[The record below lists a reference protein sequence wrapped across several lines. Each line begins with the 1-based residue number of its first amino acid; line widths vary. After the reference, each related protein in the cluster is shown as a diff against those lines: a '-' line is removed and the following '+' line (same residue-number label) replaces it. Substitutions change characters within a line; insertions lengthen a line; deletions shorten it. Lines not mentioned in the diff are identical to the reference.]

1 MIESIMYFGG
11 GFLVASLL
19 ALVLI
24 SLVHH
29 RAVRL
34 TMRRVEDAIPV
45 SFSEIQAE
53 KDNLRAEFAVTSRRL
68 ELSVEQLKAKSTS
81 QLGEIARKTEAINRL
96 KSELAEKTAVTDEL
110 DARGRNLAD
119 KIRETEQAHAVK
131 AAAVESTSHALAAKE
146 AELVTAESELS
157 EARQSADAQRLEI
170 AVLKTQV
177 EQLKSQIDELQM
189 EAQDVA
195 RHLLDERSAASVATK
210 ELEEKRQTVDILRPQ
225 VTQLEGEIA
234 GLTAALGGR
243 VREID
248 TLKNRVADQDQLLA
262 QRDAEVHSLNRQ
274 LGESQTAYRT
284 DTQRLSAEKTA
295 IESLLDAARG
305 SIASHTSRI
314 SELEN
319 WVAERDRLVGQ
330 RDAEAKALA
339 EQIADMRA
347 EHDLAT
353 ERLSAERNSLDRL
366 LQTAH
371 HMLDTRAARIAD
383 LENWVSERDELVRQ
397 RDAHIASLAE
407 TIAAMGVEAEA
418 VAERQRAELAARDAE
433 VNKALDERRRAE
445 AEVAAMHQEAEAT
458 WRAEK
463 NQNHLLRERISDIA
477 AQVAHLA
484 MAAGRTEP
492 IEAIDTESAS
502 IRPEAFEPGSK
513 GEAGHRGNLT
523 ERIRML
529 ERGIS
534 RVTTPS

>member
-34 TMRRVEDAIPV
+34 TMRRLEDAIPV
-45 SFSEIQAE
+45 SLSEIQAE

-110 DARGRNLAD
+110 DARARNLAD
-119 KIRETEQAHAVK
+119 KLRETEQAHAVK
-131 AAAVESTSHALAAKE
+131 AAAIDATSHALAAKE
-146 AELVTAESELS
+146 AELVAAESELS
-157 EARQSADAQRLEI
+157 ELRTSADAQRLEI

-195 RHLLDERSAASVATK
+195 RHLLDERAVVSVATK
-210 ELEEKRQTVDILRPQ
+210 ELEEKRQTVEMLRPQ

-234 GLTAALGGR
+234 ALTAALSGR
-243 VREID
+243 FREID
-248 TLKNRVADQDQLLA
+248 TLKNRIGDQEQLLA
-262 QRDAEVHSLNRQ
+262 QRDAEVHGLNEQ
-274 LGESQTAYRT
+274 LAGSQAAHRT
-284 DTQRLSAEKTA
+284 DTERLSAEKAA
-295 IESLLDAARG
+295 IESLLDAARN
-305 SIASHTSRI
+305 SLASHTLRI
-314 SELEN
+314 DELEH
-319 WVAERDRLVGQ
+319 WVAERDRLISQ

-353 ERLSAERNSLDRL
+353 ERFAAERNSLDRL

-383 LENWVSERDELVRQ
+383 LENWVAARDELIRQ

-407 TIAAMGVEAEA
+407 TIAAMGLQAEA
-418 VAERQRAELAARDAE
+418 AAERQRAELAARDDE
-433 VNKALDERRRAE
+433 VNNALDQRRRAE
-445 AEVAAMHQEAEAT
+445 AEVAAMHQEADAT

-463 NQNHLLRERISDIA
+463 NQNFLLRERISDIA

-484 MAAGRTEP
+484 LAAGRR
-492 IEAIDTESAS
+492 ESMA
-502 IRPEAFEPGSK
+502 ADSK
-513 GEAGHRGNLT
+513 GEAGHHGNLT

-534 RVTTPS
+534 RVSTPS